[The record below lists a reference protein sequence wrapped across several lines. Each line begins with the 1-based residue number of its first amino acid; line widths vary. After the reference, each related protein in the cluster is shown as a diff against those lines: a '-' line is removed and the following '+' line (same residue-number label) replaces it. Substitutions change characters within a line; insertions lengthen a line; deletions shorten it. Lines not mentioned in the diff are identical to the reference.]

1 MKIKRMFAA
10 AKKQN
15 ELELMIYDS
24 IGSDWFSE
32 GVTAKDVAAKL
43 KDAGNVSQI
52 TVRLNSPGGD
62 VFEGS
67 AIYSLL
73 SQHPAKVVCYVDGL
87 AASAAFTI
95 AMAGD
100 EIYCSESG
108 MMMCHNAWGMTMG
121 ESKDMRQMADT
132 LDKISG
138 TMRDIYAKR
147 SGKTS
152 DEMQGL
158 MDSETWMTAG
168 EAVKMGFATATIERE
183 PDEDE
188 NAEEL
193 AASFDLSRFAK
204 VPDKLKARAEKK
216 EPEPEEKPEPVVE
229 GVDNSNYHKRIR
241 IAEVA

>member
-1 MKIKRMFAA
+1 
-10 AKKQN
+10 
-15 ELELMIYDS
+15 
-24 IGSDWFSE
+24 
-32 GVTAKDVAAKL
+32 
-43 KDAGNVSQI
+43 
-52 TVRLNSPGGD
+52 
-62 VFEGS
+62 
-67 AIYSLL
+67 
-73 SQHPAKVVCYVDGL
+73 
-87 AASAAFTI
+87 
-95 AMAGD
+95 
-100 EIYCSESG
+100 